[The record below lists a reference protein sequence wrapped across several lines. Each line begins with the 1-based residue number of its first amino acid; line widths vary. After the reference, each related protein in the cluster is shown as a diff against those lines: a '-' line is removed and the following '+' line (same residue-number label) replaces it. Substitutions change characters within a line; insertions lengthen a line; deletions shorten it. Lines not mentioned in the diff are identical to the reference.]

1 MKAADAVSLTSCDSS
16 DSIQSSTMPTP
27 TPVPMSSSSS
37 TVSED
42 CSSESGHCKSP
53 PLVVSI
59 DLELLRREDL
69 ILEPVSLSVEH
80 SPPKLLADSDADS
93 TADVANG
100 LVDNTDDGTEE
111 CSSAHIEDKTPET
124 GEDRM
129 PEISDRT
136 PAVSDDDFDSIYSR
150 NLVNPADQATVGMS
164 VDDAI
169 LNSLMTSNPDDFSD
183 IIRPFSESGSENHVN
198 IESDFALLSVLG
210 KNTLLQSTQKPDNHV
225 NGPRQ
230 SMVVN
235 NWIQL
240 PAPENIQSLS
250 MSSRHVWCIGLSGK
264 LMYSQLRGPGLR
276 WFIVTTATAQQ
287 ISVSPSGSLVWR
299 LDSSSAYAACNI
311 SGRQPWGNK
320 WTEVARG
327 ATWISVDDHI
337 AW

>member
-1 MKAADAVSLTSCDSS
+1 
-16 DSIQSSTMPTP
+16 MPTQ

-53 PLVVSI
+53 PLVANI
-59 DLELLRREDL
+59 DLELLRKEDR
-69 ILEPVSLSVEH
+69 ILEPVPLSVEH

-93 TADVANG
+93 SADVANS
-100 LVDNTDDGTEE
+100 LIDNTTVGTED
-111 CSSAHIEDKTPET
+111 STSAHIQDKAPQISEDKL
-124 GEDRM
+124 
-129 PEISDRT
+129 PEITDQI

-150 NLVNPADQATVGMS
+150 NLMNPADQTTVEMT

-169 LNSLMTSNPDDFSD
+169 MNSLMTSNPDDFND
-183 IIRPFSESGSENHVN
+183 IIRPFCESSSENHVN
-198 IESDFALLSVLG
+198 TDSDFALLSAIS
-210 KNTLLQSTQKPDNHV
+210 KNTLPQGTQKPDNHV
-225 NGPRQ
+225 TGMRQ
-230 SMVVN
+230 SIVVN

-250 MSSRHVWCIGLSGK
+250 VSSRHVWCIDASGK

-276 WFIVTTATAQQ
+276 WFIVTTAAAQQ

-299 LDSSSAYAACNI
+299 LDVSSAYAACNV
-311 SGRQPWGNK
+311 SARQPWGTK

-327 ATWISVDDHI
+327 VTWISVDDHV